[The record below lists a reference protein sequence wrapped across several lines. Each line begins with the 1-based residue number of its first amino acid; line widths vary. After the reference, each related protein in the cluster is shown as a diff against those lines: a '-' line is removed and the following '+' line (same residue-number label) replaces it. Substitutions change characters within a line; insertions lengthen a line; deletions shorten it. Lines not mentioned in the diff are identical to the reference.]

1 METIKKNKLAAAVA
15 GVLALF
21 GLGTG
26 VAAASSGSAH
36 PATVRVQPAAVTSA
50 TPPADTPASS
60 AGQPAPT
67 AEGAEPGGADNDNVQ
82 EGDQNGPDDAN
93 EANEVNDP
101 QEKEGTEA
109 PDDGKGAAPGHASDQ
124 GQNGLS
130 QGVM

>member
-1 METIKKNKLAAAVA
+1 METIKKNKLAATVA

-36 PATVRVQPAAVTSA
+36 PATVRVQPVAVTAA

-60 AGQPAPT
+60 ARQPAPT
-67 AEGAEPGGADNDNVQ
+67 AEPGGADNDNVQ
-82 EGDQNGPDDAN
+82 ERDQNGPDDAN
-93 EANEVNDP
+93 EANDANDP
-101 QEKEGTEA
+101 KEKEGTEA
-109 PDDGKGAAPGHASDQ
+109 PDDGKGEAPGHASDQ

-130 QGVM
+130 QGVL